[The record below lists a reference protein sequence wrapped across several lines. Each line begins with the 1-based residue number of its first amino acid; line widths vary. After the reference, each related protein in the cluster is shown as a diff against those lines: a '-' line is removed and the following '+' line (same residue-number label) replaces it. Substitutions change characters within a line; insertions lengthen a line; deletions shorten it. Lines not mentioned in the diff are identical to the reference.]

1 MKCIF
6 ILCFQ
11 TLSLNTVYKL
21 CPRTVS
27 IDFCRQCLLEL
38 VGRRLY
44 AKMSE
49 NENILW
55 NDRSIVSVFI
65 NLVKEHP
72 SLYDYKNINYKS
84 KPKRVRD
91 LRIITEKMRP
101 LLPNISVEACKNKLN
116 GLRSQYRRELRKL
129 EQSIATGDEVYKSK
143 LWCYEM
149 LCFLGKENDGGQLAI
164 MHREEDEDVNDRSM
178 VSSCWGCDVVQ
189 FFV

>member
-1 MKCIF
+1 MERHF
-6 ILCFQ
+6 HH
-11 TLSLNTVYKL
+11 
-21 CPRTVS
+21 
-27 IDFCRQCLLEL
+27 
-38 VGRRLY
+38 RLT
-44 AKMSE
+44 E
-49 NENILW
+49 
-55 NDRSIVSVFI
+55 VPSV
-65 NLVKEHP
+65 
-72 SLYDYKNINYKS
+72 DINYKS

-178 VSSCWGCDVVQ
+178 VSSCSGCDVVH
-189 FFV
+189 FLFEWYYDCDIRYIVFV